1 MNLTAGMNIILDST
15 RLKQKISNLI
25 LRNDQFELEFMKK
38 TDYNPYRNTKRTK
51 EVLSIESSLYMH
63 RQGLHEWSYHYLNVV
78 PNSRVE
84 SAHREIQSPI
94 DLDCMII
101 TQLKKI
107 SVHQNIIDSIIY
119 AIYTREF

>member
-1 MNLTAGMNIILDST
+1 
-15 RLKQKISNLI
+15 
-25 LRNDQFELEFMKK
+25 
-38 TDYNPYRNTKRTK
+38 
-51 EVLSIESSLYMH
+51 MH

-94 DLDCMII
+94 DLDCIII